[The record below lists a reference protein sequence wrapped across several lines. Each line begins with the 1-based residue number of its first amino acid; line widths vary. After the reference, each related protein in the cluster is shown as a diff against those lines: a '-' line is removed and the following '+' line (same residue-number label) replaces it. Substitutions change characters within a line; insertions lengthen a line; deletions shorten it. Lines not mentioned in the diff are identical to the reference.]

1 MRKSTSQEIVLGP
14 GGLIRDV
21 EANEKLLEEIH
32 KAPALSA
39 TDLLKLA
46 TFFRAYMTNAPLA
59 DHLDLIALRQLVNEP
74 CAREALTT
82 AGYAI
87 RSIAPMSI
95 ANPADLVEDAPFW
108 PGDNAG
114 DERHS
119 GEPPP
124 NIFLKLQRVSYSGVG
139 LLIETPFVKGSRRK
153 KSHYIIGVA
162 PDPASL
168 PDSDE

>member
-1 MRKSTSQEIVLGP
+1 MRKPNSQEIVLGP

-32 KAPALSA
+32 KAPPLSA

-46 TFFRAYMTNAPLA
+46 TFFRGYMTNTPLA

-74 CAREALTT
+74 CAQEALTT
-82 AGYAI
+82 AGHAI
-87 RSIAPMSI
+87 HSIAPMSI
-95 ANPADLVEDAPFW
+95 PNPADFFEDWDGAPNRDQG
-108 PGDNAG
+108 PN
-114 DERHS
+114 
-119 GEPPP
+119 EPPP
-124 NIFLKLQRVSYSGVG
+124 TLFLELQRVSYFGVG